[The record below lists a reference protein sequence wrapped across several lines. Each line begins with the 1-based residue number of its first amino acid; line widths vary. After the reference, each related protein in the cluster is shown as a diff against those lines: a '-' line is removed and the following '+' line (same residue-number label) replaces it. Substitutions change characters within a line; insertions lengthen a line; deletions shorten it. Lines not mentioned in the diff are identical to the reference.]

1 MKTRI
6 LVICA
11 PEDTGDR
18 DSFVAH
24 LAKGHRGYEL
34 IVLSAEGPWDAE
46 RKTCCRERIRSCNR
60 VIALVGKHTHAS
72 RGARWQIECAGEEGK
87 PTLGVHLSSYTK
99 GKIPPELVGCKV
111 IDLMWSDIEA
121 FLDGRSWP
129 PRPAVSAEVA
139 VET

>member
-1 MKTRI
+1 MIAHNQPYWMRDIGMKTRI

-18 DSFVAH
+18 DAFIAH

-34 IVLSAEGPWDAE
+34 IVLSAEGPWYAE
-46 RKTCCRERIRSCNR
+46 RRECCRERIRSCHR

-87 PTLGVHLSSYTK
+87 PTLGVYLSAYNK
-99 GKIPPELVGCKV
+99 GKRSPELAGCKV
-111 IDLMWSDIEA
+111 IDWLWTDIET
-121 FLDGRSWP
+121 FLS
-129 PRPAVSAEVA
+129 SC
-139 VET
+139 